1 MIAEIVNQLE
11 RILEY
16 VENIERRV
24 AVLEEECL
32 SADEFVMVNSGEDK
46 LRCVKKR
53 LDAKYIPPRGISH
66 LKTEDS
72 T

>member
-1 MIAEIVNQLE
+1 MITEMVNQLE

-32 SADEFVMVNSGEDK
+32 SANEFAMVNSGEDK

-53 LDAKYIPPRGISH
+53 LDAKYIPPRGISY
-66 LKTEDS
+66 LKEDS
-72 T
+72 

>member
-11 RILEY
+11 RVLEY
-16 VENIERRV
+16 VENLERRV
-24 AVLEEECL
+24 VVLEEECL
-32 SADEFVMVNSGEDK
+32 SADEFAMVNSGEDK

-53 LDAKYIPPRGISH
+53 LDAKYIPPRGISY
-66 LKTEDS
+66 LKED

>member
-1 MIAEIVNQLE
+1 MITEMVNQLE

-32 SADEFVMVNSGEDK
+32 SANEFAMVNSGEDK

-53 LDAKYIPPRGISH
+53 LDAKYIPPRGISY
-66 LKTEDS
+66 LKED

>member
-1 MIAEIVNQLE
+1 MIIEIVNQLE

-16 VENIERRV
+16 VENLERRV
-24 AVLEEECL
+24 VVLEEECL
-32 SADEFVMVNSGEDK
+32 SANEFAMVNSGEDK

-53 LDAKYIPPRGISH
+53 LDAKYIPPRGISY
-66 LKTEDS
+66 LKED

>member
-1 MIAEIVNQLE
+1 MIAEVVTQLE

-24 AVLEEECL
+24 AVLEDECL
-32 SADEFVMVNSGEDK
+32 SANEFAMVNVGEDK

-53 LDAKYIPPRGISH
+53 LDAKYITPKGKSH
-66 LKTEDS
+66 LTKEDS

>member
-1 MIAEIVNQLE
+1 MITEIVNQLE

-16 VENIERRV
+16 VENLEGRV

-32 SADEFVMVNSGEDK
+32 SADEFAMVNSGEDK

-53 LDAKYIPPRGISH
+53 LDAKYIPPRGISY
-66 LKTEDS
+66 LKED

>member
-11 RILEY
+11 RVLEY
-16 VENIERRV
+16 VENLERRV
-24 AVLEEECL
+24 VVLEEECL
-32 SADEFVMVNSGEDK
+32 SANEFAMVNSGEDK

-53 LDAKYIPPRGISH
+53 LDAKYIPPRGISY
-66 LKTEDS
+66 LKED

>member
-1 MIAEIVNQLE
+1 MITEMVNQLE

-24 AVLEEECL
+24 AVIEEECL
-32 SADEFVMVNSGEDK
+32 SANEFAMVNVGEDK

-53 LDAKYIPPRGISH
+53 LDAKYIPPRGISY
-66 LKTEDS
+66 LKED

>member
-1 MIAEIVNQLE
+1 MITEMVNQLE
-11 RILEY
+11 RIVEY
-16 VENIERRV
+16 VEKIERRV

-32 SADEFVMVNSGEDK
+32 SANEFAMVNSGEDK

-53 LDAKYIPPRGISH
+53 LDAKYIPPRGISY
-66 LKTEDS
+66 LKED

>member
-11 RILEY
+11 RVLEY
-16 VENIERRV
+16 VENLERRV
-24 AVLEEECL
+24 VVLEEEYL
-32 SADEFVMVNSGEDK
+32 SADEFSMVNSGEDK

-53 LDAKYIPPRGISH
+53 LDAKYIPPRGISY
-66 LKTEDS
+66 LKED